1 MEYRDDDREYM
12 RLPKNEIPVQKP
24 FCVDME
30 DELRNQ
36 LAELEQKYE
45 TLREMMSETYEKKEA
60 VRDALHKEQV
70 KKFDGI
76 LPKYTAKLERLK
88 AYISGFEAVARG
100 RFEKVKF
107 AFRKCEPYKDDFHE
121 PMHDPLDWKLCE
133 FNLIGMSDHLEII
146 FDYSDEVVKEFVK
159 RWMWENVKDSSCYED
174 DVKELFG
181 FRH

>member
-1 MEYRDDDREYM
+1 
-12 RLPKNEIPVQKP
+12 
-24 FCVDME
+24 ME
-30 DELRNQ
+30 DKLLDNVIHLDEKYHELQ
-36 LAELEQKYE
+36 ELISK
-45 TLREMMSETYEKKEA
+45 TYEDLEA
-60 VRDALHKEQV
+60 AKDALHKERV

-88 AYISGFEAVARG
+88 AYINAFEETARG

-121 PMHDPLDWKLCE
+121 PMHDPLDWKLAE

-146 FDYSDEVVKEFVK
+146 FDYSDETVKEFVK
-159 RWMWENVKDSSCYED
+159 RWMFENIKNVGFED
-174 DVKELFG
+174 DIKELFG